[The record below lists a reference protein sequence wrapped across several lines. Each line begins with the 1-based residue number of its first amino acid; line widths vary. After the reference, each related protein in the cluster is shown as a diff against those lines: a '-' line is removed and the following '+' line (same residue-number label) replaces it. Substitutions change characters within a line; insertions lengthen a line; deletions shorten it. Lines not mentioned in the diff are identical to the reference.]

1 MEIKQNITSANSG
14 DEEHTLSKAELRRL
28 ENEKRIKRIQ
38 ELMELLEKLNEE
50 TQQYQNELWELL
62 KVQIVLPPTRSKREK
77 RIVREIADENESN
90 TVSTDNNSKQNNL
103 NNTGQTVVSSLPKN
117 NPKIAMFEK
126 FFKVVQEPIAPE
138 PLLPILPAKPRARAI
153 SYDENAG
160 NKKLVNFEIVDIFDL
175 DDIDVEFVRNCLEK
189 CDISGDI
196 KLFRQ
201 VFIKKL
207 PKDQQLVRFL
217 GGRKYQ
223 CRRNDLWIDD
233 HNGNYVKH
241 VISKILEQSYLIV
254 NDIEHYDMDKFL
266 TNQEHINQ
274 LCDDKYV
281 EKLMDRINDI
291 IDIKS

>member
-1 MEIKQNITSANSG
+1 MENQVSNTTSANSG
-14 DEEHTLSKAELRRL
+14 DEEHILSKTELRRL

-62 KVQIVLPPTRSKREK
+62 KVQIVLPPTRNRKQNTEK
-77 RIVREIADENESN
+77 RIAREINDDNDSTSIPSN
-90 TVSTDNNSKQNNL
+90 TTENNS
-103 NNTGQTVVSSLPKN
+103 GQTIVPSLPKS

-126 FFKVVQEPIAPE
+126 FFKIEEPPKVE
-138 PLLPILPAKPRARAI
+138 PILPIKPLPRARAI
-153 SYDENAG
+153 SFDESGG
-160 NKKLVNFEIVDIFDL
+160 NKKMINFEFVDIFEL
-175 DDIDVEFVRNCLEK
+175 DDITIDFVRACLEK
-189 CDISGDI
+189 SDINGDI

-201 VFIKKL
+201 IFIKKL

-233 HNGNYVKH
+233 HNGGYVKH
-241 VISKILEQSYLIV
+241 VISKILEQSYSIA
-254 NDIEHYDMDKFL
+254 NDIEFYSMDQFL
-266 TNQEHINQ
+266 INQEHIIQ
-274 LCDDKYV
+274 VCDEKYI

-291 IDIKS
+291 IDIKA